1 LAGRVIHIIEDSL
14 AIARVIRLLLEDAG
28 AEVRHSADG
37 LEGVEQ
43 VLASRSQGA
52 LPDIVLMDMQMPN
65 KDGYTAAAELRQEGV
80 KIPIV
85 AMTAAAFSDDRD
97 KCLAAG
103 CDAYLS
109 KPIDPANFVHQI
121 SDYLV

>member
-1 LAGRVIHIIEDSL
+1 M
-14 AIARVIRLLLEDAG
+14 
-28 AEVRHSADG
+28 
-37 LEGVEQ
+37 
-43 VLASRSQGA
+43 LASRSQGA